1 VWRDASYVVSSRRVR
16 CARVAMARVE
26 GCAPWCGDNELG
38 AGLKGARVRRALV
51 S

>member
-26 GCAPWCGDNELG
+26 GCAPWCGDDALG
-38 AGLKGARVRRALV
+38 VGPEGARVRRALV